1 MTERTVMM
9 LRASVL
15 ASAAIL
21 AALLPGQL
29 RTAEEMRRGREGYME
44 IRKQAQ
50 TVTEEVPDAL
60 AEGMTCTLDD
70 TMRNINSDYIGW
82 IEIPGT
88 GISYPVV
95 QTDDNEEYLKKDFD
109 GRNYA
114 GGAIFM
120 DCRCRPD
127 MQGRNTLI
135 YGHCMRDGSM
145 FTDLVRFLEKEFL
158 RNTGTVII
166 TMNGRRY
173 VYRVFSAYV
182 AAPES
187 DCFRAEFTS
196 DYDYERWLLDQ
207 KDRSVTESGV
217 YPDRS
222 DRIITLVTCYGDGS
236 KRCVVQAA
244 LVRTE
249 EAD

>member
-1 MTERTVMM
+1 M
-9 LRASVL
+9 LVL
-15 ASAAIL
+15 TFAASAAVL

-29 RTAEEMRRGREGYME
+29 ERAYEMRKGREGYME
-44 IRKQAQ
+44 IREIAEMTGNQSE
-50 TVTEEVPDAL
+50 TVTDRL
-60 AEGMTCTLDD
+60 SDTLDD
-70 TMRNINSDYIGW
+70 TMKNINGDYTGW

-95 QTDDNEEYLKKDFD
+95 QTDNNSEYLEKDFD

-114 GGAIFM
+114 GGSIFM
-120 DCRCRPD
+120 DCRCAGD
-127 MQGRNTLI
+127 LEGKNTLI

-145 FTDLVRFLEKEFL
+145 FTDLERMLDRDFLK
-158 RNTGTVII
+158 NTGTVFI
-166 TMNGRRY
+166 TKGGRRY
-173 VYRVFSAYV
+173 VYRIFSVFV
-182 AAPES
+182 AEPEW

-196 DYDYERWLLDQ
+196 DYDYERWLEQQ
-207 KDRSVTESGV
+207 KERSAVQTEV

-222 DRIITLVTCYGDGS
+222 DRIITLVTCHGDGS

-244 LVRTE
+244 MVRTE